1 MSMSLASNVGL
12 HLPLQTKKPKFAFA
26 EIMAGLVI
34 MAVLIGLGGMAVL
47 SAPTTLP

>member
-1 MSMSLASNVGL
+1 MSLASNADL
-12 HLPLQTKKPKFAFA
+12 HLPRQHKKPKFALA

-34 MAVLIGLGGMAVL
+34 MAVVIGLGAMAVL

>member
-1 MSMSLASNVGL
+1 MSLASNAEL
-12 HLPLQTKKPKFAFA
+12 HLPRQRKKPKFAFA

-34 MAVLIGLGGMAVL
+34 MAVVIGLGAMAVL